1 MKRGLDCFNYKYIY
15 FCIDC
20 YVYLSYQD
28 KLGAGHWCSKGCLS
42 HKFPF
47 DILISLGYA
56 VYNNESDGSSF
67 AFIKRQDEEC
77 IGRRGFITEKPTYG
91 LIIILY
97 KNRRHYGVSQ
107 RKKENW

>member
-47 DILISLGYA
+47 DISISLGYA
-56 VYNNESDGSSF
+56 VYDNEPDGSSSD
-67 AFIKRQDEEC
+67 FIKRSDE
-77 IGRRGFITEKPTYG
+77 RMYTEKGLHHENPPYG